1 MDGTA
6 YLPKHRDEA
15 TSAITIS
22 VVLAGR
28 GPVKTSNGS
37 SSSGGSGVGMAER
50 QGHEAPADG
59 GENPAARGSVPR
71 WPIHLQAA
79 PPRGTAGPELE
90 RIGSSPV
97 GGAADGGEGGA
108 ATAEAQAPPPRTLP
122 LGEGDCLFFNGR
134 AFVHWRDYADGYP
147 AGPDRCATPSDMGTC
162 PPPPR
167 PSLRARAP
175 LTDSSACPW
184 RVLCH
189 PAEPPRR
196 AAHPPQPT
204 RSSRCCCCT
213 TWTPPSRWRTARQ
226 WRRAPRPQAAA
237 AAARCAHCRSP
248 GARTRQQTAVAA
260 AAAAATPLPLP

>member
-1 MDGTA
+1 VSALLGRAVKTSFAKVAVMDGTA

-28 GPVKTSNGS
+28 GPVATSNGS
-37 SSSGGSGVGMAER
+37 SSGSSGSSSGGGGSGVGMAER

-59 GENPAARGSVPR
+59 GENAAARGSVPR

-147 AGPDRCATPSDMGTC
+147 AGPNRCATLSDMAWHGTSVRQL
-162 PPPPR
+162 PPPP
-167 PSLRARAP
+167 PFPAR
-175 LTDSSACPW
+175 
-184 RVLCH
+184 
-189 PAEPPRR
+189 
-196 AAHPPQPT
+196 
-204 RSSRCCCCT
+204 
-213 TWTPPSRWRTARQ
+213 
-226 WRRAPRPQAAA
+226 PRP
-237 AAARCAHCRSP
+237 
-248 GARTRQQTAVAA
+248 
-260 AAAAATPLPLP
+260 